1 MMFLSLCKAALL
13 EMLHAVYFIPASL
26 HAATGRHYLNSLQ
39 KNSWI
44 VDVRCK
50 RDSSSFLR
58 SPSGVLIRIFEQIFC
73 CSLLC
78 KPNKL
83 FQSMPELQMLHNDL
97 QASMMEHFG
106 LKIFLSIKLPVP
118 VNVKFG
124 PPTPQ
129 KSLEGILWSLRR
141 EYDTTYGV

>member
-1 MMFLSLCKAALL
+1 MMFLSLHKTALL

-26 HAATGRHYLNSLQ
+26 NAATERHYLNSL
-39 KNSWI
+39 KKI
-44 VDVRCK
+44 VELWMFVVSETHHL
-50 RDSSSFLR
+50 SSRLCQGYA
-58 SPSGVLIRIFEQIFC
+58 SGFGEQIFC

-83 FQSMPELQMLHNDL
+83 FQSMPELQMLHNDP

-106 LKIFLSIKLPVP
+106 FKIFLPIKLPVP

-124 PPTPQ
+124 PST
-129 KSLEGILWSLRR
+129 
-141 EYDTTYGV
+141 